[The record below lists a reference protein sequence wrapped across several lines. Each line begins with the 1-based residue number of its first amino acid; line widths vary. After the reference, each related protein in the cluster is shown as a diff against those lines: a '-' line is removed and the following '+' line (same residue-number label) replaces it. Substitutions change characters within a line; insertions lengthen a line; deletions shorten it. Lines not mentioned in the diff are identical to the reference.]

1 MSRTTIIIIGACGSV
16 FILILLAVACVFCN
30 RRKEKNETKAF
41 MDEAPLKEKDDID

>member
-16 FILILLAVACVFCN
+16 FILILVAACIFCT